1 MSGQLVLRCGAFPE
15 INPHDFRR
23 WIAETYF
30 KLPSEIHPYLDRFD
44 VDVEIRVDET
54 TGKIIIRAD
63 IVDVTD
69 ERSGLCS
76 EDLKRELRE
85 ISRGNMGR
93 CKR

>member
-15 INPHDFRR
+15 IDIYDFRR
-23 WIAETYF
+23 WIADTYF
-30 KLPSEIHPYLDRFD
+30 KLPVEVPLYKDRFD
-44 VDVEIRVDET
+44 VDVEVIVDED
-54 TGKIIIRAD
+54 TGRIIIRAD

-69 ERSGLCS
+69 IGLCS

-85 ISRGNMGR
+85 ICRGNMGR